1 MQWRDV
7 ARSRP
12 AQGHTHGRCAR
23 SEVTRGRD
31 SARHYE
37 AVVRVLV
44 LARHD
49 VRGSWVHLAAQL
61 RHQGLADVRVV
72 TFNPEPERGWPVD
85 IADVFDGGQ
94 ELLHLLRNA
103 DAFHFV
109 DLLPDDVHLFDG
121 LVGERIASGSV
132 YVSLQVDERPSPIDA
147 RRIAATAAR
156 HGWPLVTT
164 RPCTIPNAQFLAP
177 FMPLWRGQWQPLAD
191 GARARM
197 IGGERLVFA
206 SSEQRL
212 RDTPRLESLVERAEA
227 MARRLPELRI
237 EVAVGRP
244 HAHVLA
250 RRRRAH
256 LVLVGEDGL
265 GRDGLESL
273 GQGIA
278 TVAELSYAE
287 HEAWSVLAGSTIP
300 IVAQHNLEEV
310 LAQLDRAPD
319 GANGRHQ
326 WALTAA
332 CPRRWFTQCASWW
345 SGSAGVRAA

>member
-1 MQWRDV
+1 M
-7 ARSRP
+7 
-12 AQGHTHGRCAR
+12 
-23 SEVTRGRD
+23 
-31 SARHYE
+31 
-37 AVVRVLV
+37 RVLV
-44 LARHD
+44 LARQD
-49 VRGSWVHLAAQL
+49 VRGSWAHLAAQL
-61 RHQGLADVRVV
+61 RHQGIADVRVV
-72 TFNPEPERGWPVD
+72 TFHHEAERGWAVD

-94 ELLHLLRNA
+94 ELLHLLRHA

-109 DLLPDDVHLFDG
+109 DLLPDDVALFDG
-121 LVGERIASGSV
+121 LVAERVASGSV
-132 YVSLQVDERPSPIDA
+132 SVSLQVDERPSPMSA
-147 RRIAATAAR
+147 RKIAAVAAR

-164 RPCTIPNAQFLAP
+164 RPCTIPSARFIPP
-177 FMPLWRGQWQPLAD
+177 FVPLWRGQWQPLAT

-197 IGGERLVFA
+197 LGNERLVFA
-206 SSEQRL
+206 SSDHRL

-244 HAHVLA
+244 HAQVLS

-287 HEAWSVLAGSTIP
+287 HEAWSALGGSAIP
-300 IVAQHNLEEV
+300 IVASHNLEEV
-310 LAQLDRAPD
+310 LGELERAPE
-319 GANGRHQ
+319 GAIARRQ
-326 WALTAA
+326 WANNAA
-332 CPRRWFTQCASWW
+332 DPQRWFAQCASWW
-345 SGSAGVRAA
+345 SGVTVVRAA